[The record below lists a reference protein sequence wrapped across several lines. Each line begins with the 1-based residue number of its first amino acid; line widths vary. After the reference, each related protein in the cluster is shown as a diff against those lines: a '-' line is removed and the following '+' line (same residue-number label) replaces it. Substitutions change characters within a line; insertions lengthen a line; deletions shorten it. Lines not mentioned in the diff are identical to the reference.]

1 MRVADYIAEFIQK
14 LGVRHVFM
22 ITGGGMMFLSDGVA
36 ANPSLSPVFNHHEQ
50 ASAIGAF
57 AYSKYTGNWG
67 AAYFTTGCGSTNAVT
82 GLLDAWQD
90 NIPVMF
96 ISGQVKRKE
105 TTYNS
110 GLPLRQFGVQ
120 EANIIPVVSSLTKF
134 VVMVNE
140 PEKIRYYLEKAVYLA
155 TTGRPGPVW
164 IDVPMD
170 VQGAP
175 IDENNLAG
183 FDPKELGEPE
193 FKTEPTP
200 EELQEVIKLLKSAKR
215 PVILAGHGI
224 RIAGAIPEFR
234 QFVEKYN
241 IPVVGTYLAIDYLP
255 SAHSLFIGRSGL
267 KGDRAG
273 NLAIQNS
280 DLLLNLG
287 SRLGITVTGYE
298 YGLFAREAKVVVV
311 DIDPKE
317 HQKNTVKIDLFVN
330 ADVKKFFG
338 AMVENFET
346 GTAEWRNKCLDWKK
360 RYPVCLPEYAN
371 SREGVNLYYFVDR
384 VSKQLKEDSVVV
396 SDAGSAMYVPA
407 QGLQLTKQQR
417 FITSGGDA
425 EMGFTIPA
433 CVGVSMAR
441 KKGEVVGITGDG
453 SFQLNIQ
460 ELQTIVYNK
469 LPIKLFVW
477 NNDGYLSIRFT
488 QRRFFAGRE
497 HGTDKS
503 NGVSFP
509 ELEKIAYAYGIHYVK
524 IQNNQELDE
533 GIKTVMSH
541 EGPVICEV
549 MCLRDQEIIPTVS
562 SKKREDGSMVSKP
575 LEDMYPFLDREE
587 FKSQMIV
594 KPIDEE

>member
-1 MRVADYIAEFIQK
+1 MRVADYIAQFIQK
-14 LGVRHVFM
+14 LGVKHVFM

-36 ANPSLSPVFNHHEQ
+36 ANKNLNPVFNHHEQ
-50 ASAIGAF
+50 ASAMAAF
-57 AYSKYTGNWG
+57 AYSKYTGTWG
-67 AAYFTTGCGSTNAVT
+67 AAYFTTGCGATNALT
-82 GLLDAWQD
+82 GVLDAWLD
-90 NIPVMF
+90 NIPVIF
-96 ISGQVKRKE
+96 VAGQVKRKE

-110 GLPLRQFGVQ
+110 GLDLRQFGVQ
-120 EANIIPVVSSLTKF
+120 EANVLPVVKPITKF
-134 VVMVNE
+134 SVMVNE
-140 PEKIRYYLEKAVYLA
+140 PEKIRYYLEKAAFLA
-155 TTGRPGPVW
+155 NFGRPGPVW
-164 IDVPMD
+164 LDVPLD

-175 IDENNLAG
+175 IDEKNLVG
-183 FDPKELGEPE
+183 FDPKELGMPE
-193 FKTEPTP
+193 FKTEPTIF
-200 EELQEVIKLLKSAKR
+200 EIEQITKMLKVAKR

-224 RIAGAIPEFR
+224 RIAGAVSEFK
-234 QFVEKYN
+234 QFVEKYK

-255 SAHSLFIGRSGL
+255 SEHPLFIGRSGL

-298 YGLFAREAKVVVV
+298 YKLFAREAKIVVV
-311 DIDPKE
+311 DIDPQE
-317 HQKNTVKIDLFVN
+317 HKKNTVKIDLFVN
-330 ADVKKFFG
+330 ADVKKFFE
-338 AMVENFET
+338 AVKEDFEA
-346 GTAEWRNKCLDWKK
+346 GTDGWREKCLDWKN
-360 RYPVCLPEYAN
+360 RYPVCLPEYKQ
-371 SREGVNLYYFVDR
+371 SKDGINLYYFVDR
-384 VSKQLKEDSVVV
+384 LSKQLKTDSVVV

-407 QGLQLTKQQR
+407 QGLQLKAGQR
-417 FITSGGDA
+417 FITSGGNA

-433 CVGVSMAR
+433 CIGVSFA
-441 KKGEVVGITGDG
+441 KYKGEVIGITGDG

-460 ELQTIVYNK
+460 ELQTIVYHQ

-488 QRRFFAGRE
+488 QKRFFPGNG

-503 NGVSFP
+503 NGISFP
-509 ELEKIAYAYGIHYVK
+509 DLKKIAYAYGIHYIK
-524 IQNNQELDE
+524 ISDNELLDKGIQEVLNY
-533 GIKTVMSH
+533 S
-541 EGPVICEV
+541 GPVICEV
-549 MCLRDQEIIPTVS
+549 MCSRDQEIIPTVS